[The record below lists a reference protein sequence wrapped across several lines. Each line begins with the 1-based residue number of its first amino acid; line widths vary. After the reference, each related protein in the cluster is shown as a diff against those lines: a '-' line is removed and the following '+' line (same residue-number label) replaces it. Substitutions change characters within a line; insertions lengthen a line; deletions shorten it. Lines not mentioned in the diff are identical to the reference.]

1 MAARHNRHSN
11 PSSLWGP
18 CCGAL
23 QMIVRSANRRV
34 RSDGVQVTEKVRRWL
49 VRELLIKMMM
59 CSQAADDVRLDKMAT
74 DAQAAFLQG
83 YLILQ
88 KKKKQ
93 LAEII
98 HTASGT
104 GCADAL

>member
-1 MAARHNRHSN
+1 MAARHNRHSH

-34 RSDGVQVTEKVRRWL
+34 GSDGVQVTGKVGRWL

-59 CSQAADDVRLDKMAT
+59 CSQAADDVRFDKMAA
-74 DAQAAFLQG
+74 DAEAAVLQW
-83 YLILQ
+83 YLIL
-88 KKKKQ
+88 
-93 LAEII
+93 
-98 HTASGT
+98 
-104 GCADAL
+104 

>member
-34 RSDGVQVTEKVRRWL
+34 QSDGVQVMEKVGRWL
-49 VRELLIKMMM
+49 VRELLFKMMM
-59 CSQAADDVRLDKMAT
+59 CSQAADDMRFDKMAA
-74 DAQAAFLQG
+74 DARAAFLRG

-88 KKKKQ
+88 KKKQ

-98 HTASGT
+98 HAASGT
-104 GCADAL
+104 GRAGAL